1 MRCAVMCD
9 HGCIHVSHRKRSHS
23 ILILW
28 SIKYHVCSLVRQRT
42 WRLKWRPR
50 GMSRTFEHSPLK
62 LSCSS
67 LPQSARSAEFDRH
80 TWARCNIHTWM
91 TSSHLAFA
99 GRSRDPSNW
108 TQAPRPL
115 DRPRPSAL
123 HAWDLNSL
131 TIDKKTV
138 FFKTQVMISIID
150 HMSVLSVF
158 LSVLCRIS
166 VLIRIR

>member
-1 MRCAVMCD
+1 MAAFMYRTVNVHIQFWFFEVSSIMYALLCD
-9 HGCIHVSHRKRSHS
+9 SGHGGWNDVRGACRAPSNTRP
-23 ILILW
+23 W
-28 SIKYHVCSLVRQRT
+28 S
-42 WRLKWRPR
+42 
-50 GMSRTFEHSPLK
+50 FEFVFLT
-62 LSCSS
+62 
-67 LPQSARSAEFDRH
+67 PQSARSAEFDRH